1 MHPVIHKRRWYP
13 MMKNPYQI
21 TESELLSL
29 LGSHEERGLSNQ
41 EYELKRKEFG
51 PNKLAEEKKK
61 TKLQQFFHQFKDVMI
76 LILLLAAGIS
86 FVIAL
91 MEKEGYFEPF
101 LILFIVVL
109 NAIIGMAQ
117 EGKAERALDAL
128 KKMSAPK
135 ARVIREGQERIIDAA
150 DLVPGDLIF
159 LEAGDYVPADGRIL
173 QSSSLK
179 TEESALTGES
189 EPEEKKVGTLKM
201 GNIPL
206 GDRTNMVYSGCSVT
220 YGTAK
225 AVVTATG
232 MSTEIGK
239 IAELIAG
246 ADDTRTP
253 LQLKLEKLGKLIGFL
268 AMGICLVIFAI
279 GALSGMAIID
289 IFMIAVA
296 LAVSAIPEGLP
307 AIVTVV
313 LAIGVQKMV
322 KKNAIIR
329 KLPAV
334 ETLGSTS
341 VICSDKTGTLTQN
354 RMTLTHLFT
363 ATGQLEKLDG
373 DISTDGENL
382 LLWGALC
389 SEGKVLITDEGD
401 MAGIGDP
408 TETSILLEGERR
420 GIQKDLAMDQYP
432 RLGTLPFDSDRKMMA
447 SIHKMDGKI
456 LVIVKGAFDVLADR
470 CSSGNLEAGHQA
482 NRDMSRQALRVLALA
497 MKEIEEYDPS
507 MTSGELESNLE
518 FKGLFGMIDPPRPEA
533 ATAVARCREAGIRPV
548 MITGDHV
555 LTASAIA
562 RELGI
567 LNEEDRALS
576 GAELSEMS
584 EEQLTDQ
591 VEEISVYARVSP
603 EDKIRI
609 IRAWQKKG
617 AVVSMTGDGVND
629 APALKAADIGCAM
642 GITGTDVAKG
652 ASDMILSDDNFATI
666 VDAVREGRGIYE
678 NIRHTVGFLLGT
690 NIGEVL
696 IVLAAMVIWQ
706 VSPFLAIHL
715 LWINLITDSL
725 PAIALGMEPI
735 RDDVMRQK
743 PKPKEEGIFAHG
755 YGIRILF
762 QGFMFAALTLIGFMI
777 AWEFTRELEGARTM
791 AFMVLALS
799 QTFHA
804 FNMRSSLS
812 LIRTGIFTNKTL
824 NGATLISLSL
834 VILVLFVPPVQS
846 AFGLIPLTLQLYG
859 IGLGLSLIPI
869 AVLEIY
875 KNTLGKKTL

>member
-1 MHPVIHKRRWYP
+1 MDK
-13 MMKNPYQI
+13 KPYQM
-21 TESELLSL
+21 TNEELLNRFS
-29 LGSHEERGLSNQ
+29 SNEERGLSEQ
-41 EYELKRKEFG
+41 EAFRKLKEAG
-51 PNKLAEEKKK
+51 PNVLTEIKKK
-61 TKLQQFFHQFKDVMI
+61 TLLQQFIHQFKDVMI

-86 FVIAL
+86 FWIAL

-109 NAIIGMAQ
+109 NAIIGLVQ

-135 ARVIREGQERIIDAA
+135 ARVIREGREKIIDAA
-150 DLVPGDLIF
+150 ELVPGDLIF
-159 LEAGDYVPADGRIL
+159 LEAGDFVPADSRLL
-173 QSSSLK
+173 QSNSLK
-179 TEESALTGES
+179 TDESALTGES
-189 EPEEKKVGTLKM
+189 EPEEKSAVALGD
-201 GNIPL
+201 GNISL
-206 GDRTNMVYSGCSVT
+206 GDRINMVYSGCSIT

-225 AVVTATG
+225 ALVTATG
-232 MSTEIGK
+232 MNTEIGR

-246 ADDTRTP
+246 SADTKTP
-253 LQLKLEKLGKLIGFL
+253 LQLKLEKLGKMIGFL
-268 AMGICLVIFAI
+268 ALGICLIIFVI
-279 GALSGMAIID
+279 GVLNGMEIID

-363 ATGQLEKLDG
+363 DQDGQLEK
-373 DISTDGENL
+373 TDGELSTGSGQL

-389 SEGKVLITDEGD
+389 SEGKIAITEEGD

-408 TETSILLEGERR
+408 TETSILMEGEKR
-420 GIQKDLAMDQYP
+420 GIRKEDAMVQYP

-447 SIHKMDGKI
+447 SIHKMDEKI
-456 LVIVKGAFDVLADR
+456 IVIVKGAFDVLSDR

-482 NRDMSRQALRVLALA
+482 NREMGLQALRVLALG
-497 MKEIEEYDPS
+497 MKEIEDYDPS
-507 MTSGELESNLE
+507 MTSDELESNLE

-533 ATAVARCREAGIRPV
+533 GEAVALCREAGIRPV

-567 LNEEDRALS
+567 LKEGDRAVS
-576 GAELSEMS
+576 GAELGEMS
-584 EEQLTDQ
+584 EEQLADQ

-696 IVLAAMVIWQ
+696 IVLVSMIIWK

-735 RDDVMRQK
+735 RDDVMKQK

-755 YGIRILF
+755 YGIRIVI
-762 QGFMFAALTLIGFMI
+762 QGFMFGALTLAGFML
-777 AWEFTRELEGARTM
+777 AWDLTGELEGARTM

-812 LIRTGIFTNKTL
+812 LIRTGIFTNRTL
-824 NGATLISLSL
+824 NGATLISLFL
-834 VILVLFVPPVQS
+834 VTLVLFVPPVQS
-846 AFGLIPLTLQLYG
+846 AFGLIPLSGELYG
-859 IGLGLSLIPI
+859 IGLALALVPI
-869 AVLEIY
+869 LVLEFY
-875 KNTLGKKTL
+875 KNTVGKKTLGR

>member
-1 MHPVIHKRRWYP
+1 MT
-13 MMKNPYQI
+13 N
-21 TESELLSL
+21 EELLNRFS
-29 LGSHEERGLSNQ
+29 SNEERGLSEQ
-41 EYELKRKEFG
+41 EAFRKLKEAG
-51 PNKLAEEKKK
+51 PNVLTEIKKK
-61 TKLQQFFHQFKDVMI
+61 TLLQQFIHQFKDVMI

-86 FVIAL
+86 FWIAL

-109 NAIIGMAQ
+109 NAIIGLVQ

-135 ARVIREGQERIIDAA
+135 ARVIREGREKIIDAA
-150 DLVPGDLIF
+150 ELVPGDLIF
-159 LEAGDYVPADGRIL
+159 LEAGDFVPADSRLL
-173 QSSSLK
+173 QSNSLK
-179 TEESALTGES
+179 TDESALTGES
-189 EPEEKKVGTLKM
+189 EPEEKSAVALGD
-201 GNIPL
+201 GNISL
-206 GDRTNMVYSGCSVT
+206 GDRINMVYSGCSIT

-225 AVVTATG
+225 ALVTATG
-232 MSTEIGK
+232 MNTEIGR

-246 ADDTRTP
+246 SADTKTP
-253 LQLKLEKLGKLIGFL
+253 LQLKLEKLGKMIGFL
-268 AMGICLVIFAI
+268 ALGICLIIFVI
-279 GALSGMAIID
+279 GVLNGMEIID

-363 ATGQLEKLDG
+363 DQDGQLEK
-373 DISTDGENL
+373 TDGELSTGSGQL

-389 SEGKVLITDEGD
+389 SEGKIAITEEGD

-408 TETSILLEGERR
+408 TETSILMEGEKR
-420 GIQKDLAMDQYP
+420 GIRKEDAMVQYP

-447 SIHKMDGKI
+447 SIHKMDEKI
-456 LVIVKGAFDVLADR
+456 IVIVKGAFDVLSDR

-482 NRDMSRQALRVLALA
+482 NREMGLQALRVLALG
-497 MKEIEEYDPS
+497 MKEIEDYDPS
-507 MTSGELESNLE
+507 MTSDELESNLE

-533 ATAVARCREAGIRPV
+533 GEAVALCREAGIRPV

-567 LNEEDRALS
+567 LKEGDRAVS
-576 GAELSEMS
+576 GAELGEMS
-584 EEQLTDQ
+584 EEQLADQ

-696 IVLAAMVIWQ
+696 IVLVSMIIWK

-735 RDDVMRQK
+735 RDDVMKQK

-755 YGIRILF
+755 YGIRIVI
-762 QGFMFAALTLIGFMI
+762 QGFMFGALTLAGFML
-777 AWEFTRELEGARTM
+777 AWDLTGELEGARTM

-812 LIRTGIFTNKTL
+812 LIRTGIFTNRTL
-824 NGATLISLSL
+824 NGATLISLFL
-834 VILVLFVPPVQS
+834 VTLVLFVPPVQS
-846 AFGLIPLTLQLYG
+846 AFGLIPLSGELYG
-859 IGLGLSLIPI
+859 IGLALALVPI
-869 AVLEIY
+869 LVLEFY
-875 KNTLGKKTL
+875 KNTVGKKTLGR

>member
-1 MHPVIHKRRWYP
+1 MQQT
-13 MMKNPYQI
+13 PYQI
-21 TESELLSL
+21 TEAELISK
-29 LGSHEERGLSNQ
+29 LGSHAESGLTNQ
-41 EYELKRKEFG
+41 EYQLKRQEFG
-51 PNKLAEEKKK
+51 PNKLAEGKKK
-61 TKLQQFFHQFKDVMI
+61 TKLQQFLHQFKDVMI

-86 FVIAL
+86 FFIAL

-109 NAIIGMAQ
+109 NAIIGLVQ

-189 EPEEKKVGTLKM
+189 EPEEKRAGTLEK

-206 GDRTNMVYSGCSVT
+206 GDRTNMVYAGCSVT

-232 MSTEIGK
+232 MGTEIGK

-246 ADDTRTP
+246 SPDTRTP

-268 AMGICLVIFAI
+268 AMGICIVIFAI
-279 GALSGMAIID
+279 GALSGMALID

-354 RMTLTHLFT
+354 RMTLTHLFS
-363 ATGQLEKLDG
+363 ASSNELESMEG
-373 DISTDGENL
+373 EISSEAEKL

-389 SEGKVLITDEGD
+389 SEGKVLITDEGE

-420 GIQKDLAMDQYP
+420 GIRKDQAMDQYP
-432 RLGTLPFDSDRKMMA
+432 RLGTLPFDSDRKMMT

-456 LVIVKGAFDVLADR
+456 IVLVKGAFDVLADR
-470 CSSGNLEAGHQA
+470 CISGNLEAGHQA
-482 NRDMSRQALRVLALA
+482 NRDMSLQALRVLALG
-497 MKEIEEYDPS
+497 MKEIDDYDPS
-507 MTSGELESNLE
+507 MTSGDLESNLE

-533 ATAVARCREAGIRPV
+533 AVAVTLCGEAGIRAV

-567 LNEEDRALS
+567 LKEGDRAVS

-584 EEQLTDQ
+584 EDQLANQ
-591 VEEISVYARVSP
+591 VEGISVYARVSP

-735 RDDVMRQK
+735 RDDVMKQK

-755 YGIRILF
+755 YGIRIVL
-762 QGFMFAALTLIGFMI
+762 QGFMFGALTLAGFI
-777 AWEFTRELEGARTM
+777 LAWDITGELEGARTM

-804 FNMRSSLS
+804 FNMRSPLS
-812 LIRTGIFTNKTL
+812 LTRTGIFTNRTL

-834 VILVLFVPPVQS
+834 IMLVLFVPPVQA
-846 AFGLIPLTLQLYG
+846 AFGLIPLTGQLYG
-859 IGLGLSLIPI
+859 TGLALALVPI
-869 AVLEIY
+869 LVLEFY
-875 KNTLGKKTL
+875 KNTLGRKAL

>member
-1 MHPVIHKRRWYP
+1 MQQ
-13 MMKNPYQI
+13 NPYQM
-21 TESELLSL
+21 TEAELLSQ
-29 LGSHEERGLSNQ
+29 LGSHEESGLTNQ
-41 EYELKRKEFG
+41 AYQQKRQEFG
-51 PNKLAEEKKK
+51 PNKLAEGKKK
-61 TKLQQFFHQFKDVMI
+61 TKLQQFLHQFKDVMI

-86 FVIAL
+86 FFIAL

-109 NAIIGMAQ
+109 NAIIGMVQ

-189 EPEEKKVGTLKM
+189 EPEEKRAGILEK

-206 GDRTNMVYSGCSVT
+206 GDRTNMVYAGCSVT

-232 MSTEIGK
+232 MGTEIGK

-246 ADDTRTP
+246 SPDTRTP

-268 AMGICLVIFAI
+268 AMGICLFIFAI
-279 GALSGMAIID
+279 GAMSGMAIID

-354 RMTLTHLFT
+354 RMTLTHIFSASSNELVSMEG
-363 ATGQLEKLDG
+363 A
-373 DISTDGENL
+373 ISSEAEML

-420 GIQKDLAMDQYP
+420 GIRKDQAMEQYP

-456 LVIVKGAFDVLADR
+456 IVIVKGAFDILADR

-482 NRDMSRQALRVLALA
+482 NRDMGLQALRVLALGI
-497 MKEIEEYDPS
+497 KEIEDYDPS
-507 MTSGELESNLE
+507 MTSEEIESNLE

-533 ATAVARCREAGIRPV
+533 GEAVALCREAGIRPV

-567 LNEEDRALS
+567 LKEGDRAVS

-584 EEQLTDQ
+584 EEQLADQ

-735 RDDVMRQK
+735 RDDVMKQK
-743 PKPKEEGIFAHG
+743 PKPKEEGILPMATGSGSCFRDLCSG
-755 YGIRILF
+755 FLRWPDSCWPGILPENWRGQGRWPLWFWPYLRLF
-762 QGFMFAALTLIGFMI
+762 M
-777 AWEFTRELEGARTM
+777 
-791 AFMVLALS
+791 
-799 QTFHA
+799 
-804 FNMRSSLS
+804 
-812 LIRTGIFTNKTL
+812 
-824 NGATLISLSL
+824 
-834 VILVLFVPPVQS
+834 
-846 AFGLIPLTLQLYG
+846 
-859 IGLGLSLIPI
+859 PI
-869 AVLEIY
+869 
-875 KNTLGKKTL
+875 T

>member
-1 MHPVIHKRRWYP
+1 MQQ
-13 MMKNPYQI
+13 NPYQMR
-21 TESELLSL
+21 EAELLSQ
-29 LGSHEERGLSNQ
+29 LGSHEESGLTNR
-41 EYELKRKEFG
+41 EYQQKRQEFG
-51 PNKLAEEKKK
+51 LNKLIEVKKK
-61 TKLQQFFHQFKDVMI
+61 TKFQQFLHQFKDVMI

-86 FVIAL
+86 FFIAL

-109 NAIIGMAQ
+109 NAIIGMVQ

-189 EPEEKKVGTLKM
+189 EPEEKMAGILEK

-206 GDRTNMVYSGCSVT
+206 GDRTNMVYAGCSVT

-232 MSTEIGK
+232 MGTEIGK
-239 IAELIAG
+239 IAELIAESP
-246 ADDTRTP
+246 DTRTP

-341 VICSDKTGTLTQN
+341 VICADKTGTLTQN
-354 RMTLTHLFT
+354 RMTLTHLFS
-363 ATGQLEKLDG
+363 ASSNKLESMEE
-373 DISTDGENL
+373 DISSEAEKL

-420 GIQKDLAMDQYP
+420 GISKDQAMDQYP

-447 SIHKMDGKI
+447 SIHKIDGKI
-456 LVIVKGAFDVLADR
+456 IVLVKGAFDILADR
-470 CSSGNLEAGHQA
+470 CSSGNLEGGHQA
-482 NRDMSRQALRVLALA
+482 NQDMSRQALRVLALG
-497 MKEIEEYDPS
+497 MKEIENYDPS
-507 MTSGELESNLE
+507 MTSAELESNLE

-533 ATAVARCREAGIRPV
+533 AVAVALCEEAGIRAV

-567 LNEEDRALS
+567 LKEGDRAVS
-576 GAELSEMS
+576 GSELSEMS
-584 EEQLTDQ
+584 EDQLSEQ
-591 VEEISVYARVSP
+591 VEGISVYARVSP

-696 IVLAAMVIWQ
+696 IVLTAMVIWQ

-735 RDDVMRQK
+735 RDDVMKQK

-755 YGIRILF
+755 YGIRIVL
-762 QGFMFAALTLIGFMI
+762 QGVMFGALTLAGFML
-777 AWEFTRELEGARTM
+777 AWDLTGELEGARTM

-804 FNMRSSLS
+804 FNMRSPLS
-812 LIRTGIFTNKTL
+812 LIRTGIFTNRTL

-834 VILVLFVPPVQS
+834 VMLVLFVPPVQS
-846 AFGLIPLTLQLYG
+846 AFGLIPLTGQLYG
-859 IGLGLSLIPI
+859 IGLVLALMPI
-869 AVLEIY
+869 LVLEFY
-875 KNTLGKKTL
+875 KNTLGKKAP